1 MVLGTLASKVSGQG
15 LSASGL
21 GNLLLSE
28 LPSLRS
34 FLPAGLSIPGLS
46 ATASNV
52 TSRVSDAAAHV
63 RSEVPSMRRK
73 VLITIGAIV
82 ALLLIV
88 ILILPSLIDANRFK
102 PEIQT
107 QLGTALGRNVQIGNI
122 KLSIF
127 SGGVVVNDVAISD
140 DPAFSR
146 SQFLTARELT
156 VGVHLIPLIFSK
168 RVEVESITAK
178 QPQVTLLRNSAGL
191 WNYSSMGG
199 GTSKTAAKSSSSSPN
214 ANSLSV
220 GKIEITNGKISVA
233 NVGSKAKPLIYQDVN
248 LTVTDL
254 SSTSQFPFKLSAKDP
269 GNGALKVEGKAG
281 PINQE
286 DASLTPMDA
295 TIDLQHLD
303 LATFGGFTSP
313 NSGIAGLVDFNGS
326 VVSDGQKMSSK
337 GKVTTTKLK
346 LSAAGSPSTV
356 PVDVDYNVVY
366 QLKPDTGTLQ
376 QGDIH
381 VGKALAKLTGGF
393 NISGETAS
401 VQMKLNGQGMSVPD
415 LEGVLPAVGVTL
427 PSGAALKTG
436 TLDANLAIN
445 GPVDKLV
452 ITGPVHLA
460 NGTITGF
467 SVGQKLGAL
476 GTFAGLGGGSKSSDT
491 VIESMNTNVRVEP
504 AGTHA
509 QDLNVVIQGIG
520 SITGDANVDAAG
532 KLDCK
537 MVAHLS
543 GGALGGVSQV
553 ASVASL
559 PLGGGGKGDS
569 GGGGGIPFRI
579 TGTTSNPVFIPD
591 VAGVAGGVAKGG
603 AAAALG
609 GGKAMGGAA
618 GGAAGAVGGLLGKHK

>member
-1 MVLGTLASKVSGQG
+1 MS
-15 LSASGL
+15 
-21 GNLLLSE
+21 
-28 LPSLRS
+28 
-34 FLPAGLSIPGLS
+34 
-46 ATASNV
+46 
-52 TSRVSDAAAHV
+52 
-63 RSEVPSMRRK
+63 RK

-146 SQFLTARELT
+146 SEFLAAKELT

-168 RVEVESITAK
+168 RVEIESITVK
-178 QPQVTLLRNSAGL
+178 EPRVTLLRNSAGV
-191 WNYSSMGG
+191 WNYSSMGNS
-199 GTSKTAAKSSSSSPN
+199 TSKGAAKSSSSSSSTQ
-214 ANSLSV
+214 ALSV
-220 GKIEITNGKISVA
+220 GKIEITNGKISVGS
-233 NVGSKAKPLIYQDVN
+233 VGSKAKPLVYQDVD

-254 SSTSQFPFKLSAKDP
+254 SSTSQFPFKLTAKDP

-295 TIDLQHLD
+295 TIDVQHLD
-303 LATFGGFTSP
+303 MATFGGFTSP
-313 NSGIAGLVDFNGS
+313 NAGIAGVLDFSGS
-326 VVSDGQKMSSK
+326 LASDGQKMTSK
-337 GKVTTTKLK
+337 GKVKTTKLK
-346 LSAAGSPSTV
+346 LSATGSPSTV
-356 PVDVDYNVVY
+356 PVDVDYSAVY
-366 QLKPDTGTLQ
+366 QLKPQTGTLQ

-393 NISGETAS
+393 NAAGETATL
-401 VQMKLNGQGMSVPD
+401 QMKLNGQGMSVPD

-436 TLDANLAIN
+436 SLDANLALN

-452 ITGPVHLA
+452 ITGPVHLS

-476 GTFAGLGGGSKSSDT
+476 GSFAGLGGGSKSSDT
-491 VIESMNTNVRVEP
+491 VIESMSTNVRVEP

-559 PLGGGGKGDS
+559 PLGGRGKGDS

-618 GGAAGAVGGLLGKHK
+618 GGAAGAVGGLLGKRK